1 MPNTPESWQRIGA
14 LQRLGQHNLELP
26 QILEFYRHH
35 DEIISIE
42 PWLEGKDLRSWIR
55 RMQES
60 PRQHLGAPE
69 AIRLFRQLAH
79 GLHHLHRHCGL
90 VHADIKPANIILSN
104 ASRKLVLIDYGSA
117 WGIERTTSRHP
128 GDGLSDIY
136 SAPEILTNTV
146 GVNFRADYFSL
157 AVVCYEVLTLQI
169 PYDGLGGRAGL
180 PQYANQRDSLYL
192 PPSELSREKAKL
204 VRTIWQAIDQ
214 ILTHSM
220 QLNPNNRPSAGPEW
234 LAEWDSTLEIIRK
247 PPQQSSLAR
256 LFQQFG
262 KWFWR
267 RE

>member
-1 MPNTPESWQRIGA
+1 MGEKCDWLRVPVSFSPT
-14 LQRLGQHNLELP
+14 
-26 QILEFYRHH
+26 HH

-42 PWLEGKDLRSWIR
+42 PWIEGNDLRSWIR
-55 RMQES
+55 RMKES

-69 AIRLFRQLAH
+69 SIRLFRHLSH
-79 GLHHLHRHCGL
+79 GLYHLHRHCGL
-90 VHADIKPANIILSN
+90 VHAGIKPANIILSN

-117 WGIERTTSRHP
+117 WGVERTTSRHP
-128 GDGLSDIY
+128 GDGLSDTY

-157 AVVCYEVLTLQI
+157 AVVCYEGLTLQI

-192 PPSELSREKAKL
+192 PPSELSREKEKL

-214 ILTHSM
+214 LLTHSL

-234 LAEWDSTLEIIRK
+234 LAEWDSTLEIIRHP

-256 LFQQFG
+256 LFQHFG

-267 RE
+267 CE

>member
-1 MPNTPESWQRIGA
+1 M
-14 LQRLGQHNLELP
+14 
-26 QILEFYRHH
+26 
-35 DEIISIE
+35 
-42 PWLEGKDLRSWIR
+42 K
-55 RMQES
+55 ES
-60 PRQHLGAPE
+60 PRQHLGAQE

-117 WGIERTTSRHP
+117 WGVERTTSRHQ

-136 SAPEILTNTV
+136 SAPEILTHPV

-157 AVVCYEVLTLQI
+157 AIVCYEVLTLQI
-169 PYDGLGGRAGL
+169 PYDGLSGGAGL
-180 PQYANQRDSLYL
+180 LQYASQRDSLYL

-204 VRTIWQAIDQ
+204 DHTIWQAIDKL
-214 ILTHSM
+214 LTHSL
-220 QLNPNNRPSAGPEW
+220 QLNPNNRPSASPEW
-234 LAEWDSTLEIIRK
+234 LAEWDSTLEIIRRPP

-262 KWFWR
+262 KWFGR
-267 RE
+267 HE

>member
-1 MPNTPESWQRIGA
+1 M
-14 LQRLGQHNLELP
+14 
-26 QILEFYRHH
+26 
-35 DEIISIE
+35 
-42 PWLEGKDLRSWIR
+42 K
-55 RMQES
+55 ES

-79 GLHHLHRHCGL
+79 GQHHLHRHCGL
-90 VHADIKPANIILSN
+90 VHADIKPANIILSH

-117 WGIERTTSRHP
+117 WGIERTTSRQP

-136 SAPEILTNTV
+136 SAPEILTNAV

-180 PQYANQRDSLYL
+180 PQYLNQRDSLYL

-204 VRTIWQAIDQ
+204 DRPIWQAIDT
-214 ILTHSM
+214 LLSHSL

-234 LAEWDSTLEIIRK
+234 LANWDSTLETLRC
-247 PPQQSSLAR
+247 PPQQSSLDR
-256 LFQQFG
+256 LAQRVG
-262 KWFWR
+262 KWFGR